1 MHINLFLIP
10 FVILLGLFLGNDD
23 TATHRKWYIIL
34 CSAVLVFVAAMR
46 HPEYMYATAGI
57 DAAGYKNNFE
67 ELFAMGWSEIWEN
80 FIGRYENMDTER
92 GDVGFNIFTK
102 LISLLT
108 HDFYIYSMIADLI
121 FFVPFGIILYRFSTS
136 MKQII
141 FAFVFYIALIQIF
154 LLSGARQIIAIG
166 FDLMALLSVINR
178 KGLLSVIFFSIGLTF
193 HFSSFLFAG
202 PLLMIWYGTP
212 PKVLKLS
219 HVLCLA
225 TFPLIL
231 LMPKELIV
239 FMGNFIK
246 VERYADYGRS
256 PIAGGASTFIFLIE
270 MLSLFIFLAVKERDI
285 VKSRTLQIFYVMAP
299 LFTIFAP
306 LLLSD
311 GAMIRVSLYF
321 HLFLVVLFPLAL
333 DCMFVNRG
341 RNLAY
346 VITIGLLSI
355 LTLKDGGTIY
365 YFYWQL

>member
-10 FVILLGLFLGNDD
+10 FVILLGLFLGQDD
-23 TATHRKWYIIL
+23 TATRRKWYIIL

-46 HPEYMYATAGI
+46 HPDYMTEMNAIDTAV
-57 DAAGYKNNFE
+57 YKYNFE
-67 ELFAMGWSEIWEN
+67 RIVDMGWSEIWEN
-80 FIGRYENMDTER
+80 FIGRYENMDTDR
-92 GDVGFNIFTK
+92 GDVGLKIFSK

-108 HDFYIYSMIADLI
+108 QDFYIYSLIADLI

-141 FAFVFYIALIQIF
+141 FAFVFYIALIQVF

-178 KGLLSVIFFSIGLTF
+178 KDLLSVIFFFMGVTL

-219 HVLCLA
+219 HILCFA
-225 TFPLIL
+225 TFPVIL
-231 LMPKELIV
+231 LMPNEIIV
-239 FMGNFIK
+239 FMGNLMR
-246 VERYADYGRS
+246 VERYAEYGKN
-256 PIAGGASTFIFLIE
+256 PVTGGASVFILLIE
-270 MLSLFIFLAVKERDI
+270 MLSLFILLAVKERDI

-306 LLLSD
+306 LTRSD
-311 GAMIRVSLYF
+311 GAMIRVSLYY

-333 DCMFVNRG
+333 DCMFVRQG